1 MRSWNWTIK
10 NGEIDWLLWSEF
22 QDFVKSEN
30 WDELDLLAEGLGED
44 EDSVGLPGHRQ
55 VDWHYIT
62 AQSLHGQD

>member
-1 MRSWNWTIK
+1 M
-10 NGEIDWLLWSEF
+10 WSEF
-22 QDFVKSEN
+22 QDFVESEN

-44 EDSVGLPGHRQ
+44 EDSVGLPGHHQ